1 MKKILLFVLSLWS
14 IGLQAQNTEADNKT
28 LIDFI
33 RNSGLTPARVAN
45 ALDAINY
52 SKVSIVGIYTAS
64 GTNTYA
70 VTAGTGITNN
80 DANKQLIIKFTNAN
94 TSSTVTLNVNGIGAL
109 PLKTNLNADPDVGG
123 IPAGSIYLI
132 GSTGT
137 TWRMIG
143 PTNAGGIPVPN
154 WGDIP
159 KENLDDQTDLY
170 DTLNTKA
177 RKVYKIKPI
186 ASNYTAALGDHDNK
200 LIIVN
205 GGADFKIPKDA
216 DVDFPLGATLLAV
229 DTLGT
234 ATFSADPAVTI
245 DSTDQ
250 SQISVKVA
258 ANKWVSFKSN
268 SGSSSGAY
276 WPLAGSATQTGE
288 VTIDGGGNSFIWYT
302 GSGAFSA
309 AETHEAGQINLTSHQ
324 SGGTSSD
331 GQLILQ
337 STSAILSSYNSTTDN
352 IATFQ
357 ATPTVASIKT
367 GAAPGTD
374 RYTIDA
380 DGNHTSSG
388 EGHAFTGVELTSVMT
403 LGGNTASLEMYPGIG
418 NFLKTLTT
426 TAGDDYSSLI
436 GNYSNL
442 FRADVSNT
450 TDDSNWEM
458 LMQPSSSP
466 ATGSFRI
473 GTGPTGS
480 ITTKFEITYGGGLLI
495 NNTTGTSGQ
504 VLTSGGSG
512 NPTTWTTPYLT
523 GSATLNFDLTSVNY
537 EDLTVTCTGAAA
549 GDVVSIGVPNG
560 AVVADVTYF
569 GWVSA
574 TNTVSIRASRVGGGG
589 AANPASGTFKVK
601 VTP

>member
-80 DANKQLIIKFTNAN
+80 DANKQILIKFTNAN

-109 PLKTNLNADPDVGG
+109 PLKTNLNADHDVGG
-123 IPAGSIYLI
+123 IQAGSIYLI

-159 KENLDDQTDLY
+159 MVNLDDQTDLY

-216 DVDFPLGATLLAV
+216 DVNFPLGATLLAV

-234 ATFSADPAVTI
+234 ATFSADPLVTI

-250 SQISVKVA
+250 SQVWTKVA
-258 ANKWVSFKSN
+258 ANKWTNFKSN

-276 WPLAGSATQTGE
+276 WPLAGSAALTGDL
-288 VTIDGGGNSFIWYT
+288 TMDGGGNQFVMYNTQDIGLASNDNYNIVLT
-302 GSGAFSA
+302 AGNGGVPNSGSRISLLA
-309 AETHEAGQINLTSHQ
+309 
-324 SGGTSSD
+324 D
-331 GQLILQ
+331 
-337 STSAILSSYNSTTDN
+337 STIH
-352 IATFQ
+352 IASVNDTVTFQ
-357 ATPTVASIKT
+357 
-367 GAAPGTD
+367 GTD
-374 RYTIDA
+374 IKFQTSNTYPDAVDRLTIDA
-380 DGNHTSSG
+380 DGLTQIEGTGFRATATDGATTSYFDVGSFSADVIQQRIFSGDTYNNYHLLSIDNEISSENDTDNLFAAIKLVAGASSSSATSINFRFGTESAFTTDVFKFNYNGRFLINGSSG
-388 EGHAFTGVELTSVMT
+388 GV
-403 LGGNTASLEMYPGIG
+403 
-418 NFLKTLTT
+418 
-426 TAGDDYSSLI
+426 GD
-436 GNYSNL
+436 
-442 FRADVSNT
+442 
-450 TDDSNWEM
+450 
-458 LMQPSSSP
+458 
-466 ATGSFRI
+466 
-473 GTGPTGS
+473 
-480 ITTKFEITYGGGLLI
+480 
-495 NNTTGTSGQ
+495 
-504 VLTSGGSG
+504 VLTSGGTGSA
-512 NPTTWTTPYLT
+512 TWTTPYLT

>member
-143 PTNAGGIPVPN
+143 PTNEGGVAVTN

-159 KENLDDQTDLY
+159 TGNLDDQTDLY

-186 ASNYTAALGDHDNK
+186 ASNYTASLGDHDNK

-234 ATFSADPAVTI
+234 ATFSADPLVTI

-250 SQISVKVA
+250 SQVWTKVA
-258 ANKWVSFKSN
+258 ANKWTNFKSN

-276 WPLAGSATQTGE
+276 WPLSGSATWTGN
-288 VTIDGGGNSFIWYT
+288 ININGDGKDLYLHD
-302 GSGAFSA
+302 AD
-309 AETHEAGQINLTSHQ
+309 QI
-324 SGGTSSD
+324 
-331 GQLILQ
+331 ILQ
-337 STSAILSSYNSTTDN
+337 SLSGDFAGGSINGNVVFSAGVGNGSTLSRMSFLSDSSLHITSVSDTIVL
-352 IATFQ
+352 Q
-357 ATPTVASIKT
+357 
-367 GAAPGTD
+367 GTD
-374 RYTIDA
+374 IRFQTSNTYPDAVDRLTIDA
-380 DGNHTSSG
+380 DGNHIFNGLSLNAEIVDTGVTSALGLTGSGGILTIGDATVSNSVVLDVEKSRISSINTSSG
-388 EGHAFTGVELTSVMT
+388 TQMHLNLKAGATSGDT
-403 LGGNTASLEMYPGIG
+403 YFSINSGDPTAMYT
-418 NFLKTLTT
+418 F
-426 TAGDDYSSLI
+426 
-436 GNYSNL
+436 NY
-442 FRADVSNT
+442 
-450 TDDSNWEM
+450 
-458 LMQPSSSP
+458 Q
-466 ATGSFRI
+466 
-473 GTGPTGS
+473 
-480 ITTKFEITYGGGLLI
+480 GGLAI
-495 NNTTGTSGQ
+495 GGSYGTAGQ
-504 VLTSGGSG
+504 VLTTSGVSSSL
-512 NPTTWTTPYLT
+512 PTWTTPAT
-523 GSATLNFDLTSVNY
+523 PSISGSATLNFDLTSVNY
-537 EDLTVTCTGAAA
+537 EDLTVTVTGAAA